1 MGRDLQPRAKGDL
14 GFTLREL
21 PRLNEMIYRKHRRR
35 SLRTVMGD
43 YSSYH
48 KRVVELIGA
57 LSDADLVA
65 LGQFS

>member
-1 MGRDLQPRAKGDL
+1 
-14 GFTLREL
+14 
-21 PRLNEMIYRKHRRR
+21 
-35 SLRTVMGD
+35 MGD